1 MSNNNIICRI
11 NDTPSIRVKI
21 FDEPTIICKFGDQ
34 GLKGDKGATGATGAA
49 GTTDHALL
57 SNLDYAHA
65 GHSDFQKKLT
75 YVTEYKAYSIE

>member
-34 GLKGDKGATGATGAA
+34 GLKGERGATGPA
-49 GTTDHALL
+49 GTTNHNALI
-57 SNLDYAHA
+57 NLDYANS
-65 GHSDFQKKLT
+65 GHTNFQKKLT
-75 YVTEYKAYSIE
+75 YVTEYKSFLVE

>member
-34 GLKGDKGATGATGAA
+34 GLKGERGATGPA
-49 GTTDHALL
+49 GTTNHNALI
-57 SNLDYAHA
+57 NLDYANS
-65 GHSDFQKKLT
+65 GHTNFQKKLT

>member
-34 GLKGDKGATGATGAA
+34 GLKGERGATGPA
-49 GTTDHALL
+49 GTTNHALL
-57 SNLDYAHA
+57 TNLDFPNS
-65 GHSDFQKKLT
+65 GHTDFQKKLV
-75 YVTEYKAYSIE
+75 YVPEYKSYEIE